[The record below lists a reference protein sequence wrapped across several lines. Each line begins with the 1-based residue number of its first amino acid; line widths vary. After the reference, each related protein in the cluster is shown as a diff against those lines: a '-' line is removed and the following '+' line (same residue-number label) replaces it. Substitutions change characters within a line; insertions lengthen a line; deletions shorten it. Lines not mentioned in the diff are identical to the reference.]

1 MTGSKRVSA
10 WLGLMLGAA
19 GVCCAQVYPSKPVR
33 VIFPFAA
40 GGAGD
45 IIGRAYGQKFTENS
59 AKAGCSITAA
69 ARAPSIGTDIAAK
82 AAPDGYTPVS
92 GQSHALR
99 ELRGA
104 WKSCPTTPCAISRR
118 SPPR

>member
-69 ARAPSIGTDIAAK
+69 ARAPRSARTSRRK
-82 AAPDGYTPVS
+82 
-92 GQSHALR
+92 QL
-99 ELRGA
+99 
-104 WKSCPTTPCAISRR
+104 PTAITCFRPISRFA
-118 SPPR
+118 